1 MRNSV
6 SHGIAVI
13 IVEMIAEDI
22 HSFEV
27 IVAMNSDSCEL
38 RASGIFVR
46 FMIVVFVSGS
56 SATAFARSMVLLKVI
71 SCFIF
76 KLERSLV
83 ALILK
88 FGVVSEHECS
98 RCIANVC
105 LPECW

>member
-1 MRNSV
+1 M
-6 SHGIAVI
+6 SHGVAVI
-13 IVEMIAEDI
+13 TIEMMAEDI

-27 IVAMNSDSCEL
+27 MVAMNSVSCEL

-46 FMIVVFVSGS
+46 FMIVVLVSGS
-56 SATAFARSMVLLKVI
+56 SFTVFACFMVLSSVN

-88 FGVVSEHECS
+88 FGVVSEHDSS
-98 RCIANVC
+98 R
-105 LPECW
+105 